1 MNRLSLFL
9 GVLGLCLALVGC
21 RSAVGTAVG
30 AAKKVGSGVTSG
42 VYKIVGSERGV
53 SKEQLK
59 TSAAEIPSGPQ
70 KVPPPP
76 SPTPAAAAPASE
88 RFGLVVEEK
97 PPQAPPQPASQPK
110 APPAR
115 KGMKAPF
122 PLSILQGDFGQTT
135 PPGGEHFASA
145 IATVAAKLRGAFPQ
159 VSGVVILAK
168 GDEVFIDLS
177 SDGPVPEGT
186 LLTVYEEGEPF
197 KHPFT
202 GEILG
207 RLEKR
212 VATVELTE
220 VREKFYIARLL
231 STEPSEKVSAGQK
244 VRITASK
251 LRLAVLPYINRT
263 SEAIETNDLT
273 RTLARALEST
283 ERFDLYDQ
291 DKLDILLLEHDL
303 DAQDLESPKAFS
315 TIRGKVPVDYLMLN
329 SIRTVNG
336 RSVLDTKVITPSDG
350 VIVKTVSALVR

>member
-1 MNRLSLFL
+1 MNRWSFIL
-9 GVLGLCLALVGC
+9 GVFALCLALAGC
-21 RSAVGTAVG
+21 RSAVGSAVG
-30 AAKKVGSGVTSG
+30 AAKMVGSGVRSG
-42 VYKIVGSERGV
+42 VAKITGHERAV
-53 SKEQLK
+53 SKEQLQ
-59 TSAAEIPSGPQ
+59 TAAAETQPE

-76 SPTPAAAAPASE
+76 SPAPAATAPAQE

-97 PPQAPPQPASQPK
+97 PLQPPPQPAPQPNV
-110 APPAR
+110 PPRR

-168 GDEVFIDLS
+168 GEEIYVDLS

-186 LLTVYEEGEPF
+186 LLTVFEEGEPF

-207 RLEKR
+207 RFEKR

-231 STEPSEKVSAGQK
+231 ATEPTEKVAAGQK

-263 SEAIETNDLT
+263 SEAIETDELT
-273 RTLARALEST
+273 RALARALEAT

-291 DKLDILLLEHDL
+291 DKLDILLLENDL
-303 DAQDLESPKAFS
+303 EASDLESPKAFR
-315 TIRGKVPVDYLMLN
+315 TIRGKLPVDYLMLN
-329 SIRTVNG
+329 SIRTVSG

-350 VIVKTVSALVR
+350 VVVKTVSALVR

>member
-1 MNRLSLFL
+1 MNRWRFIIGVFALSLA
-9 GVLGLCLALVGC
+9 LAGC
-21 RSAVGTAVG
+21 RSAVGSAVG
-30 AAKKVGSGVTSG
+30 AAKKIGSGVRSG
-42 VYKIVGSERGV
+42 VAKITGHERAV
-53 SKEQLK
+53 SKEQLQ
-59 TSAAEIPSGPQ
+59 TAAAEAEPQ

-76 SPTPAAAAPASE
+76 SPAPAATAPVEE

-97 PPQAPPQPASQPK
+97 PIQPPPPQPAPK
-110 APPAR
+110 LKVPPRR

-122 PLSILQGDFGQTT
+122 PLSLLQGDFGQTT
-135 PPGGEHFASA
+135 PPGGEYFASA
-145 IATVAAKLRGAFPQ
+145 IATVAAKLRGAFPE
-159 VSGVVILAK
+159 VSGVVILAR
-168 GDEVFIDLS
+168 GEEIYVDLS

-186 LLTVYEEGEPF
+186 LLTVFEEGEPF

-231 STEPSEKVSAGQK
+231 ATELTENVAAGQK

-263 SEAIETNDLT
+263 SEAIETDELT
-273 RTLARALEST
+273 RALARALEAT

-291 DKLDILLLEHDL
+291 DKLDILLLENEL
-303 DAQDLESPKAFS
+303 EASDLESPKAFR
-315 TIRGKVPVDYLMLN
+315 TIRGKLPVDYLLLN
-329 SIRTVNG
+329 SIRMVSG
-336 RSVLDTKVITPSDG
+336 RSVLDTKVVTPSDG